1 MMDMELLLQHEAT
14 QNQYI
19 FNFVLMNIIFLF
31 SYLFRKNKRVVPLV
45 WVLIAVFLLF
55 AYWDT
60 DYFSFR
66 QIFYT
71 SLQGFRDPL
80 YYYLSFVSF
89 DSYTIFRLL
98 IWGSAL
104 LLFYKTIKRFSL
116 PLNYSAFIFCV
127 FFLLTFSYARVSLG
141 MAMYFYGVSKLLI
154 PSKNNHWLNLAI
166 GIFFIISSYWG
177 HRSMLVPILLTPLL
191 FIELN
196 KKMVTIFVFA
206 GIVFSGLAQMLLS
219 GFASEEIVMDSQVSG
234 FGEAATQYAQ
244 IEYVREYNWKF
255 TLIRYLRN
263 YSFIILMAYFIWKTT
278 MTKTKSVTE
287 PYIKRLLSLC
297 CGVLIIALSFMSM
310 PGHGAE
316 VIGYRYLYM
325 LGIPL
330 CIILTHTIKTGVI
343 KPRVAILLL
352 MPAFLYA
359 EGFIFGKILSF

>member
-1 MMDMELLLQHEAT
+1 
-14 QNQYI
+14 
-19 FNFVLMNIIFLF
+19 
-31 SYLFRKNKRVVPLV
+31 
-45 WVLIAVFLLF
+45 
-55 AYWDT
+55 
-60 DYFSFR
+60 
-66 QIFYT
+66 
-71 SLQGFRDPL
+71 
-80 YYYLSFVSF
+80 
-89 DSYTIFRLL
+89 
-98 IWGSAL
+98 
-104 LLFYKTIKRFSL
+104 
-116 PLNYSAFIFCV
+116 
-127 FFLLTFSYARVSLG
+127 
-141 MAMYFYGVSKLLI
+141 
-154 PSKNNHWLNLAI
+154 
-166 GIFFIISSYWG
+166 
-177 HRSMLVPILLTPLL
+177 
-191 FIELN
+191 
-196 KKMVTIFVFA
+196 MVTIFVFA

-278 MTKTKSVTE
+278 ITKTKSVTE

-310 PGHGAE
+310 SGHGAE